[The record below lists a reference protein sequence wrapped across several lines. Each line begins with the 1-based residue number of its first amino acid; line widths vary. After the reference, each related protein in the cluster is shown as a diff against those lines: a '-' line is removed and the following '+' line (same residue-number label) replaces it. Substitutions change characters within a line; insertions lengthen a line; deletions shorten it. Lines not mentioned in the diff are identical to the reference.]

1 MRHLMPLRPWPSVR
15 RPPPVRLRRAI
26 APPPESFESPKG
38 RPLSLVTDRPA
49 PSTPQPNPEGGRAA
63 ARRARKRHRARRP
76 APLAGR
82 YIGYVLYFVG
92 AGLISGAV
100 VHHPLDPARY
110 TKIAVIGVV
119 VFLVATVVNE
129 FLLTADRPTLPRA
142 ILVIVASLLLSF
154 GIGMLSGGLQHF
166 EDFPARGAVLV
177 PLGITVS
184 FVAFVLKD
192 AQSTWRRIF
201 GPVGLAVLL
210 TAAVSFFGLRAIADG
225 LAETSGESGHS
236 HGDGAEEQAEE
247 HDAEEE
253 TPASTTESGS
263 SEPTASP
270 DASQGHSDDGHS
282 H

>member
-1 MRHLMPLRPWPSVR
+1 M
-15 RPPPVRLRRAI
+15 
-26 APPPESFESPKG
+26 
-38 RPLSLVTDRPA
+38 SLVTDHA
-49 PSTPQPNPEGGRAA
+49 ASSSATQPHPEGGRAA
-63 ARRARKRHRARRP
+63 ARRARSRHRARKP

-82 YIGYVLYFVG
+82 YVGYVLYFVG

-110 TKIAVIGVV
+110 TKIAILGVL
-119 VFLVATVVNE
+119 VFLTATLVNE
-129 FLLTADRPTLPRA
+129 FLLAADRPALPRA
-142 ILVIVASLLLSF
+142 VLVIVSSLLLSF

-192 AQSTWRRIF
+192 PQSSWRRIF

-210 TAAVSFFGLRAIADG
+210 TATVSFFGLRTIADG
-225 LAETSGESGHS
+225 LGETPGEGGHS
-236 HGDGAEEQAEE
+236 HGGGT
-247 HDAEEE
+247 EEE
-253 TPASTTESGS
+253 PDEHEAGEEAPASS
-263 SEPTASP
+263 SEPTAPKTTAPTATES
-270 DASQGHSDDGHS
+270 GHTEDGHS

>member
-1 MRHLMPLRPWPSVR
+1 M
-15 RPPPVRLRRAI
+15 
-26 APPPESFESPKG
+26 
-38 RPLSLVTDRPA
+38 SLVTDRPA
-49 PSTPQPNPEGGRAA
+49 PAAPQPHPEGGRAA
-63 ARRARKRHRARRP
+63 ARRARRRRARRP

-110 TKIAVIGVV
+110 TKIAVVGVL

-129 FLLTADRPTLPRA
+129 FLLATERPALRRA
-142 ILVIVASLLLSF
+142 VVVIAASLLLSF

-166 EDFPARGAVLV
+166 EDFPDRGAVLV

-192 AQSTWRRIF
+192 AESSWRRIF
-201 GPVGLAVLL
+201 GPLGLAVLL
-210 TAAVSFFGLRAIADG
+210 TAAVSFFGLHAVADG
-225 LAETSGESGHS
+225 LGGPSGESGHS
-236 HGDGAEEQAEE
+236 HGGGT
-247 HDAEEE
+247 EEE
-253 TPASTTESGS
+253 TDDHSTVTEEKSPTPG
-263 SEPTASP
+263 SEPSVPESSAVTEEEA
-270 DASQGHSDDGHS
+270 GHAGDGHG